1 MALFQRQPVNL
12 SQNLPYTIAFSRATI
27 LIVGLG
33 NPGKKYDST
42 RHNIGYAT
50 IDNFAKANDFEKFTD
65 NKKFKGLIS
74 ERVLG
79 SNRVILFKPTTYMNL
94 SGSAVRL
101 VCDYYKIEL
110 ASLVAVYDELSLDFG
125 TIRTRIGGQS
135 AGHKGVESLINALG
149 ADFGR
154 LRVGIN
160 NEFAKNIDSSDFVLA
175 KFPKEEQGNLPTIL
189 NEASNLLTEYIYSGK
204 LPEQTRQV
212 DV

>member
-50 IDNFAKANDFEKFTD
+50 VDNFAKTNDFEKFTSD
-65 NKKFKGLIS
+65 KKFKGLIS

-101 VCDYYKIEL
+101 VCDYYKI
-110 ASLVAVYDELSLDFG
+110 APSSLLAVYDELSLDFG

-135 AGHKGVESLINALG
+135 AGHNGVKSLIEHLG
-149 ADFGR
+149 SDFGR
-154 LRVGIN
+154 LRIGIN
-160 NEFAKNIDSSDFVLA
+160 NEFAKNQDSSDFVLA
-175 KFPKEEQGNLPTIL
+175 KFSKDEQKSLPAIL
-189 NEASNLLTEYIYSGK
+189 NEAGNLLTEYIYSGK
-204 LPEQTRQV
+204 LPEQTRSV
-212 DV
+212 T